1 MFLTKTQLKRQYYT
15 LGFCSATLLVT
26 LTGKSSLAFTIIP
39 SQPGASVFYQPSQ
52 AYSLADG
59 SQGIT
64 ELDPLSI
71 TSIARGGTTDFLDKL
86 LETFPDWTF
95 NSADKDLAGTFE
107 IGVYQALGLSTGLD
121 PGVGAELQL
130 RYLPAS
136 SYNPTFNYNPTS
148 ESNELHWIQ
157 RVVNNHA
164 LIPTLS
170 GTINLGHGTLEDKI
184 DVFQEQTDP
193 SSNVYNPFYDTFSNT
208 AESLFRDVSGRDDFQ
223 DDHYWFAELY
233 LVEVPDPT
241 KPKEVRIYN
250 GVKWGWTNTVTP
262 PTTGGGGC
270 NGSSGGG
277 GCARTFINQEQLLSD
292 DANASYSVPEPIST
306 LGLLVLGAWGIFQ
319 GLKIRK
325 DK

>member
-95 NSADKDLAGTFE
+95 NAADKDLAGTFE

-193 SSNVYNPFYDTFSNT
+193 
-208 AESLFRDVSGRDDFQ
+208 
-223 DDHYWFAELY
+223 
-233 LVEVPDPT
+233 T